1 MIDSWPNI
9 VVSWPAVIA
18 SLALLGYGI
27 VTQGW
32 KTTLAGS
39 LIALPFLLYLFAT
52 PRFGYWAPVI
62 VLLNFAAVYAVARGH
77 RWLPAGLVAPFF
89 GVVAWLVLAVLS
101 Q

>member
-1 MIDSWPNI
+1 LDAWPI
-9 VVSWPAVIA
+9 IFIGWPAIIA

-52 PRFGYWAPVI
+52 PRFRYLAPVLI
-62 VLLNFAAVYAVARGH
+62 LLNFAAVLAVSRGH
-77 RWLPAGLVAPFF
+77 RWLPAALVVPFF
-89 GVVAWLVLAVLS
+89 GTTAWLAYAVSS